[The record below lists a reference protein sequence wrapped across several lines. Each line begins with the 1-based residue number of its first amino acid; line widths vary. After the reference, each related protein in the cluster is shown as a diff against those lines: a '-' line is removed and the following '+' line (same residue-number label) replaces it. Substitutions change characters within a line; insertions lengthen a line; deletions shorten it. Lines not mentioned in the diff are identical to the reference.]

1 MSKFVQLQ
9 EKYQAE
15 KAADELYWANLH
27 GMVDNIRCNFA
38 FYLGVTPDQTINV
51 GGEEI
56 PVVASGLISDRG
68 EFQRW
73 PVEELPRSELSLSF
87 ALRVAYG
94 DVATECVKPVKA
106 FSMKMHSQGD
116 TFFVKVDGLPEAFKG
131 PVFDTL
137 YEALFNNTLRKIGVV

>member
-15 KAADELYWANLH
+15 KAADYTYWANLH
-27 GMVDNIRCNFA
+27 GMVHNIRSNFA
-38 FYLGVTPDQTINV
+38 IYLGVTPDQKINV
-51 GGEEI
+51 DGEEV
-56 PVVASGLISDRG
+56 PVVASGLINDHG

-73 PVEELPRSELSLSF
+73 AVEKLPRSELSLTF

-106 FSMKMHSQGD
+106 FSMKMHSLGD
-116 TFFVKVDGLPEAFKG
+116 TFFVKVEGFPEAFKG
-131 PVFDTL
+131 PVFDSL